1 MPMEPRPPSFLRAG
15 DAGTVREP
23 NFAKSSPSTGNPP
36 LGFAQR
42 IRPED
47 LHQERRDRSASTSP
61 PPPKHGQIPP
71 GASPGGLPAPTSP
84 PEPTYE
90 PEVSLPPPHAPEI
103 DLEAIEAEINHM
115 RETLAQVIDDFQVLG
130 VDLRAQASADAVKL
144 GFEVARAL
152 IRRELE
158 ITAEPLVDVIK
169 EALREVAE
177 ARHVR
182 VRMHPEDVLALE
194 AFGLEDKEPG
204 IAKTELVHDPSLGR
218 GDIIIESDL
227 GSVNASLESRLEA
240 IRKALRGA
248 MGA

>member
-1 MPMEPRPPSFLRAG
+1 MATNPRPPSFLQAG
-15 DAGTVREP
+15 NAGNVREAS
-23 NFAKSSPSTGNPP
+23 FSKPSTAAGNPP
-36 LGFAQR
+36 LGFAER

-47 LHQERRDRSASTSP
+47 LYQEQRTRAEAASMAASRG
-61 PPPKHGQIPP
+61 HLSP
-71 GASPGGLPAPTSP
+71 GARQGGLPAHEVA
-84 PEPTYE
+84 PEPTAM
-90 PEVSLPPPHAPEI
+90 PEPPPAPMPVPDV
-103 DLEAIEAEINHM
+103 DLEAIEAEFNHM
-115 RETLAQVIDDFQVLG
+115 RESLAQVIDDFRILG
-130 VDLRAQASADAVKL
+130 ADLRAQASADAVKL

-169 EALREVAE
+169 EALGEVAE
-177 ARHVR
+177 ARQIR

-204 IAKTELVHDPSLGR
+204 IAKTELVQDPSLGR

>member
-1 MPMEPRPPSFLRAG
+1 MATTPRPPSFLQAG
-15 DAGTVREP
+15 NAGNVREAS
-23 NFAKSSPSTGNPP
+23 FGKPSGASGSPP
-36 LGFAQR
+36 LGFAER

-47 LHQERRDRSASTSP
+47 LQQEQRARAEAASVAAMGHLSP
-61 PPPKHGQIPP
+61 G
-71 GASPGGLPAPTSP
+71 SNLGGLPAHEVPP
-84 PEPTYE
+84 EAPVMPEPTQPPME
-90 PEVSLPPPHAPEI
+90 VPEV

-115 RETLAQVIDDFQVLG
+115 RENLAQVVDDFRTLG
-130 VDLRAQASADAVKL
+130 ADLRAQASADAVKL

-169 EALREVAE
+169 EALGEVAE
-177 ARHVR
+177 ARQVR
-182 VRMHPEDVLALE
+182 VRMHPEDILALE
-194 AFGLEDKEPG
+194 AFGLEEKEPG
-204 IAKTELVHDPSLGR
+204 IAKTELVNDPALGR